1 MAKNNRLVAL
11 FYDPARLKNG
21 DSIPSLFMRQNQ
33 RLGKYQGEFDF
44 EPGGSKVNKN
54 GQFQWPIL

>member
-33 RLGKYQGEFDF
+33 RLGKYQEEFDF
-44 EPGGSKVNKN
+44 EP
-54 GQFQWPIL
+54 